1 MFVGVGRA
9 RGGKTVGVGRKK
21 DVIVKRERNRIIAVG
36 VDVIVALDPV
46 RARGTPD
53 NEHDHALRARSLKF
67 SKTSK

>member
-46 RARGTPD
+46 RARGS
-53 NEHDHALRARSLKF
+53 AG
-67 SKTSK
+67 